1 MAPTHLLIGVS
12 ISFCEHQD
20 TSVGCE
26 IVNTLG
32 IKNPGLGGTGVG
44 CVQGDASARSATP
57 WLCGHRPVSFPLWAP
72 VSSSLKLKKK
82 KKIGVGRFQGSC
94 CLENV
99 RFCVCESS
107 ASSVVSS

>member
-44 CVQGDASARSATP
+44 CVQGDGSARSATP

-82 KKIGVGRFQGSC
+82 KKDRSGSFPG
-94 CLENV
+94 LLLP
-99 RFCVCESS
+99 
-107 ASSVVSS
+107 